1 MKTSIKAIDVIKKYE
16 SFEPCPYLDAAGIP
30 TIGYGTT
37 YYPNGKKVT
46 MDDEEISKE
55 TAFYLLSIIIEQF
68 EKEVLKYVKKELTQ
82 NQFDAIVIFIYN
94 VGGGNFKNSTLLKRI
109 NENTLHT
116 DIPTEFLRWN
126 KAGGKVLRGLVK
138 RRLEEA
144 NIYYNG
150 YN

>member
-37 YYPNGKKVT
+37 YYPNGKRVT
-46 MDDEEISKE
+46 MNDEEISKE
-55 TAFYLLSIIIEQF
+55 TAFYLFSIILEKF

-82 NQFDAIVIFIYN
+82 NQFDALVIFIYN

-126 KAGGKVLRGLVK
+126 KAGEKVLRGLVK